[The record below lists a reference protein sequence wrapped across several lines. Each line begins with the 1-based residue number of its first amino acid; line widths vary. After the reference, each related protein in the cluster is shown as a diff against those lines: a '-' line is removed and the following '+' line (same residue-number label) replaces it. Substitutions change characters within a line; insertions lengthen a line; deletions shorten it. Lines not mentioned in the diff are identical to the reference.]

1 MNTITTI
8 MGDTW
13 DTIAQRAYGGRSQD
27 LTASSLALPRHTQLL
42 MEAREN
48 IRLLDYQV
56 FPTGIVVAVPEA
68 DDYDGVDGLP
78 DWRK

>member
-1 MNTITTI
+1 MKTITTV

-13 DTIAQRAYGGRSQD
+13 DTVALRAYGNVLR
-27 LTASSLALPRHTQLL
+27 TQEL

-56 FPTGIVVAVPEA
+56 FPGGVVVATPEVA
-68 DDYDGVDGLP
+68 DTYAIGDLP
-78 DWRK
+78 EWRK